1 MMELID
7 VKRSLWGMQEA
18 RKKDG
23 RDLSSRWLF
32 LGLRGIFFT
41 DPRCRRDDGGLCQWP
56 GRNDQLPTDQG
67 NGFCSTIS
75 V

>member
-7 VKRSLWGMQEA
+7 EKRSLWGMQEA

-32 LGLRGIFFT
+32 FGLRGIFFT
-41 DPRCRRDDGGLCQWP
+41 DPRCRRDDGGLGQ
-56 GRNDQLPTDQG
+56 
-67 NGFCSTIS
+67 
-75 V
+75 